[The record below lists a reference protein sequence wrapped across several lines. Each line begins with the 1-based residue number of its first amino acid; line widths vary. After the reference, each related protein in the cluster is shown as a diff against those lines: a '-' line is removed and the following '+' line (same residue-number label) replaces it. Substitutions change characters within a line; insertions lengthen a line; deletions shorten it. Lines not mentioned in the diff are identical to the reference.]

1 MKAALIRTLTHE
13 IMVKGTKIKRIS
25 EAFIS
30 KIVSTK
36 QGHEDLTKK
45 MEVMAME
52 YRVSGQ

>member
-1 MKAALIRTLTHE
+1 
-13 IMVKGTKIKRIS
+13 MVKSTKIKRIS

-52 YRVSGQ
+52 HRVSGQ